1 MKLLWLERLSIA
13 AIRGWVFSLGFVV
26 SGGLAVALGWAS
38 LPLVWVIILA
48 LSLGAAWLA
57 GLARERGQLL
67 AQLREKEAQTRELDL
82 RLASVVRLNRELVT
96 LDDERS
102 LVETALNVVSTLT
115 GALASSFVPLDEM
128 GEPLSAI
135 VQGSLPQPILKAWAE
150 HLAGRL
156 VRQTCGECKKL
167 HADAGQVCPLLQGPF
182 ADAFSVY
189 CLPLNR
195 GPRAYGLLNVYFGPH
210 HQLNPDTRSFLEGL
224 LAELG
229 NALQVIRLRGQEIAT
244 LRQIQLARANRTD
257 LSSALGDLL
266 ENLRKSFDMDAI
278 WLQVRAAEHRAEV
291 EIHLGDRQWIQ
302 DAQVQDFYHQ
312 ILTQGHVKGVDLAPG
327 SVLGAPL
334 ILPDG
339 QVTGVVML
347 FSAETRPVL
356 AHQLAVLQTVAAQA
370 ALLIESERAR
380 ESLEFAIV
388 IQERTRLAREIHD
401 GLAQTLAYLKLQT
414 AQMQRAFVQKD
425 LTALKDLLDQNY
437 AALADAYLDTR
448 QVIDNLRL
456 NPQQGMDHWLDQVVR
471 EFEHLSGIQVER
483 NFEPATLEVPSE
495 VQAQLIRIVQET
507 FSNIRKHARARRAW
521 ITLRE
526 HEGDFV
532 LEVGDNGQG
541 FQPDDVPGLSQY
553 GLRGMR
559 ERAELIGADFQ
570 IVSRVG
576 AGTVV
581 HLRLPARSWEVYR

>member
-1 MKLLWLERLSIA
+1 
-13 AIRGWVFSLGFVV
+13 VV
-26 SGGLAVALGWAS
+26 LGWAS
-38 LPLVWVIILA
+38 LPLVWVIVLV
-48 LSLGAAWLA
+48 LNLGAAWLAGKWA
-57 GLARERGQLL
+57 GLARERGQLRQ
-67 AQLREKEAQTRELDL
+67 QLRDKEAQTREVER
-82 RLASVVRLNRELVT
+82 RLESVVRLNRELVT

-156 VRQTCGECKKL
+156 VRQTCGECQKL

-195 GPRAYGLLNVYFGPH
+195 GQRAYGLLNVYFGPH

-229 NALQVIRLRGQEIAT
+229 NALQVIRLRGQEIST

-266 ENLRKSFDMDAI
+266 ENVRKSFDMDAI
-278 WLQVRAAEHRAEV
+278 WLQVRAGSERQSQV
-291 EIHLGDRQWIQ
+291 EIHLGDPEWIRT
-302 DAQVQDFYHQ
+302 APVQAFYHQ
-312 ILTQGHVKGVDLAPG
+312 ILAKGHVQGINVAPG

-339 QVTGVVML
+339 QVTGAVLL
-347 FSAETRPVL
+347 FSPETRPVVT
-356 AHQLAVLQTVAAQA
+356 HQLAVLQTVAAQA
-370 ALLIESERAR
+370 ALLIESERSR

-425 LTALKDLLDQNY
+425 LDTLKDLLDQNY

-471 EFEHLSGIQVER
+471 EFEHLSGIKVER

-507 FSNIRKHARARRAW
+507 FSNIRKHSRARCAW

-532 LEVGDNGQG
+532 LEVGDDGQG